1 RPRGLAADGP
11 PGGARSLRAAAARSS
26 QTMRAVLTL
35 LQSPSVA
42 MRVPQLFDVFSR
54 TIETNLTR
62 EQILGLARLFHQVRP
77 ETVVGDALPGR
88 ERVQNGI
95 DYLEPIEG
103 RQRILVD
110 WLSKGAEA
118 GAHQLT

>member
-1 RPRGLAADGP
+1 
-11 PGGARSLRAAAARSS
+11 
-26 QTMRAVLTL
+26 MRAVLTL

-88 ERVQNGI
+88 RRPSTGATFDGSRARE
-95 DYLEPIEG
+95 DCAM
-103 RQRILVD
+103 LVP
-110 WLSKGAEA
+110 WTTCL
-118 GAHQLT
+118 